1 MNDPSAPKL
10 NHVWS
15 GAPTPFPQCPGPAPS
30 WPLVVDGTAVEFS
43 CAGVWAP
50 HWRVQDLDTLNRL
63 DLKRKTCCQTRW
75 NWNEPWRVFQAD
87 RTTGEVLSGSAL
99 SNWLEARGPPTMSQE
114 ESCVSWGQKGGQ
126 GLRADSGIQ
135 GRVFSRKM
143 LWSGSH
149 VENSEIVSGLREWGV
164 GVREGHFLL

>member
-10 NHVWS
+10 IHVWS
-15 GAPTPFPQCPGPAPS
+15 GALPRFPQCPGLAPS
-30 WPLVVDGTAVEFS
+30 GPLVVDSTAMEFS

-50 HWRVQDLDTLNRL
+50 HWRVQDLDTLNRVGPKEKNL
-63 DLKRKTCCQTRW
+63 LPNKMELKWALKSVPGRENSRG
-75 NWNEPWRVFQAD
+75 RAV
-87 RTTGEVLSGSAL
+87 GSAL
-99 SNWLEARGPPTMSQE
+99 SNWLEARGPPPMSQE
-114 ESCVSWGQKGGQ
+114 ESRVSWGKKGGQ